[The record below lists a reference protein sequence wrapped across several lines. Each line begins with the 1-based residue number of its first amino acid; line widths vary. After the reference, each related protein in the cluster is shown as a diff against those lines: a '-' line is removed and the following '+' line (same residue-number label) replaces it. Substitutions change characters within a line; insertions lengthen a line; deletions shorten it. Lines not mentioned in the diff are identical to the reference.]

1 MGKIE
6 KHTEYYC
13 DICGDKILPYYSL
26 PFSKNRFYKI
36 KCYDHEGN
44 REKFFDYSYVCSG
57 CMFNLTSKIE
67 KEKKK
72 NKERSSDD

>member
-13 DICGDKILPYYSL
+13 DICGDKIEYTLVPC
-26 PFSKNRFYKI
+26 SKNRFYKI

-44 REKFFDYSYVCSG
+44 RKKIFDYSYLCSE
-57 CMFNLTSKIE
+57 CMFNLTSKIK
-67 KEKKK
+67 KEK
-72 NKERSSDD
+72 NKYSQKGV